1 MPTLQKSIISRGRLQ
16 VNKIIRKIDSGKI
29 ITNTFLFFSR
39 NRGILFSVLGLLMMV
54 IAIGVT
60 AGTAGM
66 ASTKA
71 GLYVLYIGKF
81 NNERF

>member
-1 MPTLQKSIISRGRLQ
+1 
-16 VNKIIRKIDSGKI
+16 
-29 ITNTFLFFSR
+29 
-39 NRGILFSVLGLLMMV
+39 MMV

-81 NNERF
+81 NNERFSTYVVLSFVS

>member
-1 MPTLQKSIISRGRLQ
+1 
-16 VNKIIRKIDSGKI
+16 
-29 ITNTFLFFSR
+29 
-39 NRGILFSVLGLLMMV
+39 MMV

-81 NNERF
+81 NNERFWTKVFQSFVS

>member
-1 MPTLQKSIISRGRLQ
+1 MAEKR
-16 VNKIIRKIDSGKI
+16 N
-29 ITNTFLFFSR
+29 TNTFLFSSR